1 MSSGCDLHI
10 LLYLEY
16 YFVRELMQD
25 LRKILPD
32 VPFWAGGPEVSYDA
46 EEFLKKNPAFDGVMV
61 GEGEETFLELVK
73 HYMNGSPSLRK
84 PPDLCT
90 VNRTVQFRIT
100 DGGRSWI

>member
-1 MSSGCDLHI
+1 
-10 LLYLEY
+10 
-16 YFVRELMQD
+16 MQD

-73 HYMNGSPSLRK
+73 HYMNGSPSLEKTTGLVYCK
-84 PPDLCT
+84 PDGTIQNNGWRQIMDLSRVPLSLIHISEPT
-90 VNRTVQFRIT
+90 RPY
-100 DGGRSWI
+100 